1 MFAKQQTRGTALSSK
16 WANIY
21 GGNDM
26 VTLLGCEACTTKLVC
41 EACTT
46 GGCGLNGTIDTPCLP
61 SLSVSPN
68 AMLDKLI
75 DKESRTLGS
84 TASGYYIFF

>member
-1 MFAKQQTRGTALSSK
+1 
-16 WANIY
+16 
-21 GGNDM
+21 M
-26 VTLLGCEACTTKLVC
+26 VTLLGCEACTTRLVC

-46 GGCGLNGTIDTPCLP
+46 GGCGLNETNDTPCLP
-61 SLSVSPN
+61 SLSVSPK

-84 TASGYYIFF
+84 TASGYKIFLNRSRFKE